1 MAREN
6 GEERFQDVSLEEIL
20 YEAKLQ
26 REREKSTEWGEA
38 APTVPMINLIKTI
51 FMGKTNKKEP
61 TGQDKEKPTGQD
73 KEKNVVLENE
83 VTQDLISE
91 PTNTSIDNANRMV
104 KSASWGSVFFFNYN

>member
-1 MAREN
+1 MPQLQAITSAASTVLSTNGRVFDNMAREN

-61 TGQDKEKPTGQD
+61 TGQDKENQQAKT
-73 KEKNVVLENE
+73 KK
-83 VTQDLISE
+83 
-91 PTNTSIDNANRMV
+91 RMWFL
-104 KSASWGSVFFFNYN
+104 KMR